1 MDEKYNVPVSVD
13 DFQYYIR
20 RDECMSRIEKII
32 RETVKEDGYLEPK
45 RLLVFFE

>member
-1 MDEKYNVPVSVD
+1 MPENENKTISING
-13 DFQYYIR
+13 
-20 RDECMSRIEKII
+20 DECMSRIEKII